1 MATEVFILYL
11 SSATEQNYSIS
22 PVICGTGKGMRAGK
36 NTARAALVC
45 PYAVRET
52 WLSRDE
58 IIMGEGGT
66 IMGKSNVWLRGL
78 SLMILSASLYAG
90 TRGQDA
96 QSSAVRVVMPALN
109 LMPVPANVQ
118 MGSGSLKIDEGFTV
132 ALTGH
137 TDARLMG
144 AAERFVGRL
153 AKQTGLLMA
162 MRPVNG
168 TKATLVV
175 HVDHDSKHVQEL
187 GEDEFYLLEVN
198 SNGASIT
205 ASNDLGAL
213 HGLQT
218 FLQLVSVSPDGFVAP
233 AVTIKD
239 TPRFPWRG
247 LMIDAARHFIPLEVL
262 RRNIDGMEAVKMNV
276 FHWHL
281 SENQGFRVE
290 SRKFP
295 KLHEMGSNG
304 LYYTQDEIRGLI
316 AYARERGIR
325 VVPEFDLPG
334 HSTAWF
340 IGHPELASGPGPFT
354 IERKWG
360 VFDPAFD
367 PTNDKVYKFLDEFIG
382 EMAKL
387 FPDHFFHVGG
397 DEVNGKQ
404 WDANPKIQEFIRAH
418 DLKSNAGLQLYF
430 NKKLQGIVSKHGKS
444 MVGWDEVLDPA
455 LPKDIVIQSW
465 RGQAS
470 LAEAAKQGY
479 RGILSNGYYL
489 DLGWSAARHYAV
501 DPMGGAAANL
511 SAEEK
516 QHILGGEACMWSEY
530 GNAKNIDSRIW
541 PRNAAIAER
550 LWSPQEV
557 RDPGWM
563 YARMHVLSAQLEWL
577 GLTHENYS
585 ARMLR
590 RIAGPASSEEFRALR
605 TLADVVEPVKDYAR
619 EETAAGP
626 ATSETPLNPVVDAI
640 PLESRVA
647 REFSEMVDKYIAA
660 SCHEATMAAQLRAQ
674 LILWRD
680 NDAKLQP
687 LMQRSFLVKEVAG
700 TSQDLAAVAS
710 VGLATLDALEHG
722 GNADEAWKAQQTAV
736 MQQAQKPKGQ
746 LVLMPAP
753 AIQKLID
760 AASGGGSCAA
770 AKQ

>member
-1 MATEVFILYL
+1 
-11 SSATEQNYSIS
+11 
-22 PVICGTGKGMRAGK
+22 
-36 NTARAALVC
+36 
-45 PYAVRET
+45 
-52 WLSRDE
+52 
-58 IIMGEGGT
+58 
-66 IMGKSNVWLRGL
+66 MGKSNVWLRGL
-78 SLMILSASLYAG
+78 SLMILSASLYGPSRA
-90 TRGQDA
+90 QDSRSFTTLLPLV
-96 QSSAVRVVMPALN
+96 QPGLN
-109 LMPVPANVQ
+109 LMPVPASAQ
-118 MGSGSLKIDEGFTV
+118 MGSGSLKIDAGFTV
-132 ALTGH
+132 ALAGH
-137 TDARLMG
+137 TDARLSG
-144 AAERFVGRL
+144 AAERFVDRL
-153 AKQTGLLMA
+153 AKQTGLLMT
-162 MRPVNG
+162 MKPVNG

-175 HVDHDSKHVQEL
+175 HTEHDSKPVQEP
-187 GEDEFYLLEVN
+187 GEDESYVLEVTAA
-198 SNGASIT
+198 GASLT
-205 ASNDLGAL
+205 APTDLGAL

-218 FLQLVSVSPDGFVAP
+218 FLQWVSVSPDGFAAP
-233 AVTIKD
+233 AVIIKD

-247 LMIDAARHFIPLEVL
+247 LMIDTARHFIPLEVL
-262 RRNIDGMEAVKMNV
+262 RSNIDGMEAVKMNV

-340 IGHPELASGPGPFT
+340 VGHPEFASAPGPFT
-354 IERKWG
+354 IERRWG

-367 PTNDKVYKFLDEFIG
+367 PTNEKVYKFLDEFIG

-404 WDANPKIQEFIRAH
+404 WGANPKIQEFIRAH
-418 DLKSNAGLQLYF
+418 DLKGNAGLQLYF
-430 NKKLQGIVSKHGKS
+430 NKKLQGIVRKHGKS
-444 MVGWDEVLDPA
+444 MVGWDEVLDPT

-470 LAEAAKQGY
+470 LAEAARQGY

-501 DPMGGAAANL
+501 DPMGDAASSL

-516 QHILGGEACMWSEY
+516 QRILGGESCMWSEY
-530 GNAKNIDSRIW
+530 VNAENIDSRIW

-557 RDPGWM
+557 RDPASM
-563 YARMHVLSAQLEWL
+563 YARMHVVSAQLEWL
-577 GLTHENYS
+577 GLTHQHNYLRS
-585 ARMLR
+585 LR
-590 RIAGPASSEEFRALR
+590 RIAGAASSEEFNALR

-619 EETAAGP
+619 EQTATEP
-626 ATSETPLNPVVDAI
+626 ATSDTPLNRVVDAI

-647 REFSEMVDKYIAA
+647 REFSEMVDKYVAS
-660 SCHEATMAAQLRAQ
+660 SCHDATLAGRLHAQ

-687 LMQRSFLVKEVAG
+687 LAQRSFLVKEVAA
-700 TSQDLAAVAS
+700 TSQDLAAVAAA
-710 VGLATLDALEHG
+710 GLAALDTVEHG
-722 GNADEAWKAQQTAV
+722 GNTDEAWKAQQSAV
-736 MQQAQKPKGQ
+736 VQQAQKPKGQ
-746 LVLMPAP
+746 LLLMPAT

-760 AASGGGSCAA
+760 AASAGGSCQLNRSSST
-770 AKQ
+770 AKDAYRKKFS